1 MASFTLRIDDEVLRK
16 ITAIAADRKIP
27 VAEFVRAAIN
37 VALEDRAEDR
47 SIEAMRAFIR
57 TENDELFRA
66 LIKRRDEVISATA
79 EEGEKT
85 RVALIEWIKI
95 NLR

>member
-1 MASFTLRIDDEVLRK
+1 MPSINIRLDDETHKK
-16 ITAIAADRKIP
+16 IAAIATEKKTT
-27 VAEFVRAAIN
+27 VTEFVRDSIHL
-37 VALEDRAEDR
+37 ALADRAVNRD
-47 SIEAMRAFIR
+47 IENMREFIR
-57 TENDELFRA
+57 AENDELFRA